1 MATTP
6 ELSKQFFIADI
17 KPQDTVRSSFMV
29 KSKGLL
35 QAKNG
40 QPYLALTLGD
50 RTGCVDTRVWTKD
63 VVELASTFREG
74 DIVAVSGK
82 AQWFQNRMQLVV
94 DNLAT
99 VEEPVA
105 LSEYLPKADG
115 DSEAK
120 YAELV
125 EIFEGLAC
133 PWTRQLA
140 LALLSDPEVAAR
152 YPLCPAAKT
161 IHHAYLGGLLTHSLQ
176 LIHLVN
182 SIHSLYP
189 RLNKNILLFGAAF
202 HDFGKIFELSYDG
215 NFGYSDEGRLVGH
228 IAIGTVLVDRAIQ
241 KIPGFPADLEFQLK
255 HMILSHHGKI
265 EYGSP
270 VKPQTLEAQLVHHLD
285 DMDSK
290 LNSIQELID
299 SERNNSSWTAL
310 HKAYGAS
317 YYKPRGGG
325 LEPLQ

>member
-6 ELSKQFFIADI
+6 ESIKRFFVSDL

-29 KSKGLL
+29 KSKGIM

-74 DIVAVSGK
+74 DVIAVSGK

-94 DNLAT
+94 DNL
-99 VEEPVA
+99 VPLEMPVT
-105 LSEYLPKADG
+105 LTDYLPKADG

-120 YAELV
+120 YQELV
-125 EIFEGLAC
+125 SVFEGLDC
-133 PWTRQLA
+133 PWTRRLA
-140 LALLSDPEVAAR
+140 LDLLADPEISAR
-152 YPLCPAAKT
+152 YPLAPAAKT
-161 IHHAYLGGLLTHSLQ
+161 IHHAYLGGLLTHSLH
-176 LIHLVN
+176 LIRMVN
-182 SIHSLYP
+182 VVAPLYP
-189 RLNKNILLFGAAF
+189 RLNRNTLLFGAAF
-202 HDFGKIFELSYDG
+202 HDFGKVFELSYDG

-228 IAIGTVLVDRAIQ
+228 IAIGTVLVDRAIR
-241 KIPGFPADLEFQLK
+241 KIDGFPSDLEFQLK

-310 HKAYGAS
+310 HKAYGTS
-317 YYKPRGGG
+317 YFKPRGNG
-325 LEPLQ
+325 ESLQ